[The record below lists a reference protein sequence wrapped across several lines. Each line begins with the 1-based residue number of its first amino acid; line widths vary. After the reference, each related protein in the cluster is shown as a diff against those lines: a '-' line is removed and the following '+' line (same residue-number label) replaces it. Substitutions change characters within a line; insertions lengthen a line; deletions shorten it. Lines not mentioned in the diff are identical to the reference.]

1 VRHGFSMGFLLVLGL
16 VLQTTA
22 FNYLAVAGVKPD
34 LLLIIVVLY
43 GLLYGKKAGILGFI
57 YGLVEDLLVGRFIG
71 FNALT
76 KGLMGLLIGYLEPK
90 LFKDHILVP
99 VVVLLLGTFVHGALA
114 YMIGLIV
121 GLYSTFEFEAY
132 LRIIILQSIY
142 NACLAPF
149 LYGKYYKISMER
161 FVKKLRR

>member
-1 VRHGFSMGFLLVLGL
+1 MKHVFLMGILLIVCL
-16 VLQTTA
+16 VLQATA
-22 FNYLAVAGVKPD
+22 FNYLTVAGVKPD
-34 LLLIIVVLY
+34 LLLIVIVLY
-43 GLLYGKKAGILGFI
+43 GLLYGKKAGVLGFV
-57 YGLVEDLLVGRFIG
+57 YGLAEDLLTGRFIG
-71 FNALT
+71 FNAIT

-99 VVVLLLGTFVHGALA
+99 IVMLLVGTFVYGAFA
-114 YMIGLIV
+114 YVIGLIV
-121 GLYSTFEFEAY
+121 GLYSIIDFEAY

-161 FVKKLRR
+161 FMKKLRR

>member
-1 VRHGFSMGFLLVLGL
+1 MGVLLILCL
-16 VLQTTA
+16 VLQATV
-22 FNYLAVAGVKPD
+22 FNYLTVAGVKPD

-43 GLLYGKKAGILGFI
+43 GLLYGKKAGVLGFV
-57 YGLVEDLLVGRFIG
+57 YGLVEDLITGRFIG

-99 VVVLLLGTFVHGALA
+99 VIILFVGTFVYGTFTYIVGLA
-114 YMIGLIV
+114 V
-121 GLYSTFEFEAY
+121 GLYSTFEFESY

-142 NACLAPF
+142 NGCLAPF

-161 FVKKLRR
+161 FAKRLRR

>member
-1 VRHGFSMGFLLVLGL
+1 MRHWFLMGFLLVCSL
-16 VLQTTA
+16 VLQATT

-43 GLLYGKKAGILGFI
+43 GLLYGKKAGGLGFT
-57 YGLVEDLLVGRFIG
+57 YGLVEDLFVGRFIG
-71 FNALT
+71 FNAIT
-76 KGLMGLLIGYLEPK
+76 KGLMGLLIGFLEPK

-99 VVVLLLGTFVHGALA
+99 VIVLLVGTFVFGVLS
-114 YMIGLIV
+114 YLIGFIV
-121 GLYSTFEFEAY
+121 GMYSFSEYEAY
-132 LRIIILQSIY
+132 LRVVMLQSIY

-149 LYGKYYKISMER
+149 LYGRYYKISMER

>member
-1 VRHGFSMGFLLVLGL
+1 VKHWFLMGFLLVSSL
-16 VLQTTA
+16 VLQATA

-43 GLLYGKKAGILGFI
+43 GLLYGKKAGVLGFV

-71 FNALT
+71 FNAIT
-76 KGLMGLLIGYLEPK
+76 KGLMGLLIGFLEPK

-99 VVVLLLGTFVHGALA
+99 VIVLLVGTFVFGAISYL
-114 YMIGLIV
+114 IGFIV
-121 GLYSTFEFEAY
+121 GMYSFFEYNAY
-132 LRIIILQSIY
+132 LRVVILQSIY

-149 LYGKYYKISMER
+149 LYGRYYKISMER

>member
-1 VRHGFSMGFLLVLGL
+1 MKHWFLMGFLLVCSL
-16 VLQTTA
+16 VLQATA

-43 GLLYGKKAGILGFI
+43 GLLYGKKAGAMGFA

-71 FNALT
+71 FNAIS
-76 KGLMGLLIGYLEPK
+76 KGLMGLLIGLLEPK

-99 VVVLLLGTFVHGALA
+99 VIVLLVGTFVYGAISFFIGMVVGMYSLFEYEV
-114 YMIGLIV
+114 YM
-121 GLYSTFEFEAY
+121 
-132 LRIIILQSIY
+132 RIIILQSVY

-149 LYGKYYKISMER
+149 LYGRYYKISMER
-161 FVKKLRR
+161 FVRKLRR

>member
-1 VRHGFSMGFLLVLGL
+1 MKHVFWMGVLLILCL
-16 VLQTTA
+16 VLQATV
-22 FNYLAVAGVKPD
+22 FNYLTVAGVKPD

-43 GLLYGKKAGILGFI
+43 GLLYGKKAGVLGFV
-57 YGLVEDLLVGRFIG
+57 YGLVEDLITGRFIG

-99 VVVLLLGTFVHGALA
+99 VIILFVGTFVYGTFTYIVGLA
-114 YMIGLIV
+114 V
-121 GLYSTFEFEAY
+121 GLYSTFEFESY

-142 NACLAPF
+142 NGCLAPF

-161 FVKKLRR
+161 FAKRLRR